1 MAAPIPVIVNTSA
14 GPGHT
19 DERLEQV
26 RAAFAGAGVEVRMVA
41 VRNAAELAEIARK
54 EAAAKPAIVVA
65 AGGDGT
71 VNTVASAVA
80 GSDTALGI
88 VPLGTFNHFARDMQ
102 VPLEL
107 EEAARTIAAN
117 HQVSVDVAEVNG
129 RVFINNSSI
138 GLYPAIVQ
146 KRDSQQRRL
155 GRSKRHAMFWATL
168 TVMQRHPFLDLHLEL
183 DGVEQHRRSAFVFI
197 GNNPYAME
205 GFAVGSRQ
213 CLNAG
218 CLSVYL
224 AHRRGRLA
232 LFALALRA
240 LFGRLKQATD
250 FEALTTRTLRI
261 ETRHQRLPVATDGEV
276 HVLDMPLEYRARPA
290 ALRVIVPLP
299 QPQP

>member
-1 MAAPIPVIVNTSA
+1 MAAPTPVIVNTTA

-19 DERLEQV
+19 DERLEQLQ
-26 RAAFAGAGVEVRMVA
+26 AAFAGAGVEVRMVP
-41 VRNAAELAEIARK
+41 VRKATDLADIVRK
-54 EAAAKPAIVVA
+54 EARAKPAVLIA

-71 VNTVASAVA
+71 VNSVASAVA

-88 VPLGTFNHFARDMQ
+88 VPMGTFNHFAKDMQ

-117 HQVSVDVAEVNG
+117 HQVKVDVAEVNG

-146 KRDSQQRRL
+146 QRETQQRRL

-168 TVMQRHPFLDLHLEL
+168 TVLQRHPFLDLHLKL

-197 GNNPYAME
+197 GNNAYAME
-205 GFAVGSRQ
+205 GFAVGKRE
-213 CLNAG
+213 CLDAG

-224 AHRRGRLA
+224 AQRRGRFA

-240 LFGRLKQATD
+240 LFGRLSQATD
-250 FEALTTRTLRI
+250 FEALTTHSLRI
-261 ETRHQRLPVATDGEV
+261 ETRHKRLAVATDGEV
-276 HVLDMPLEYRARPA
+276 HVLDMPLEYRARPG
-290 ALRVIVPLP
+290 ALRVIVPEP
-299 QPQP
+299 QPKT